1 MSNWR
6 NTGITMMILLVAILL
21 IAITVSSV
29 MTEQATSTTTDYDI
43 DQMTDEIINE
53 ITSYL
58 QIKDQKGKY
67 VDIDGEKRIQKIA
80 ILISPLVSQEIDLSQ
95 LTIQLDNGEIVRM
108 LEYTNIADK
117 INQQTLFE
125 HNMWDILDGNSYSF
139 ITISDLDNS
148 IVEYNILNENSDN
161 AYLIFKLPSDMT
173 LKKYDQLTVT
183 LFPSSGI
190 TKIISL
196 KAPMPMRSVITF
208 E

>member
-6 NTGITMMILLVAILL
+6 NTGITMMVLLIVILLVAI
-21 IAITVSSV
+21 TVASV
-29 MTEQATSTTTDYDI
+29 MTDEATSASTDYDI
-43 DQMTDEIINE
+43 DQMTDQIINE

-67 VDIDGEKRIQKIA
+67 VDINGEKRIQKIA
-80 ILISPLVSQEIDLSQ
+80 ILISPLVSQEVDLSQ

-125 HNMWDILDGNSYSF
+125 HNIWDILDGNTYTF
-139 ITISDLDNS
+139 ITINDLDNS

-161 AYLIFKLPSDMT
+161 AYLIFKLPSDMS

-190 TKIISL
+190 TKIVNL
-196 KAPMPMRSVITF
+196 KAPMPMKSVTTF